1 MGLEPG
7 GGGRGLRR
15 GRRWP
20 PAGWGRPPLRSEG
33 RLPKPERPA
42 GAFLS
47 AGLAAPS
54 LPLAAGFYFFI
65 FFYFILSCA
74 VPEAVA
80 AESRAG

>member
-7 GGGRGLRR
+7 GGGGVLRR